1 MSALLRLVRRAR
13 RRVPLGARLRAITAV
28 LAFAAVLAPS
38 AASVADGVLAAGAGR
53 GPAVAH
59 VEDARRP
66 DCPFVHAADCVRC
79 DCASLLALPAPLPRL
94 AEIRREPQPTP
105 AARQEF
111 WRAVAVAAAP
121 ARAPPMG

>member
-1 MSALLRLVRRAR
+1 MSALLRLLRRAR

-28 LAFAAVLAPS
+28 LAFTAVLAPS
-38 AASVADGVLAAGAGR
+38 AASVGEGVLAAGAGR
-53 GPAVAH
+53 GPAVTH

-66 DCPFVHAADCVRC
+66 DCPFVHAADCVLC
-79 DCASLLALPAPLPRL
+79 ACASLLALPAPLPRV
-94 AEIRREPQPTP
+94 AAIRREAEPTP

-121 ARAPPMG
+121 ARAPPVG